1 MKVNRFSSK
10 QNVKIFKG
18 SKASRKVENICQHY
32 GISKQTLYDLLNMYD
47 STEVDDIIRIKT
59 LEEENRRLKL
69 AADDLRVHNQTLR
82 NLLEEIPV
90 FPEEEAMIDHEIW
103 GFEMTGQKKVYH

>member
-10 QNVKIFKG
+10 QIVKIFKG
-18 SKASRKVENICQHY
+18 SNASGKVEDICQHY

-47 STEVDDIIRIKT
+47 SAELDDIIQIKT

-69 AADDLRVHNQTLR
+69 AADDLRLHNQTLR
-82 NLLEEIPV
+82 NLLEEVPV
-90 FPEEEAMIDHEIW
+90 FPEEETTIDYDSYS
-103 GFEMTGQKKVYH
+103 FEMNNQKKVYH